1 MDQYRRLRENLQKV
15 GSPARLSIYQ
25 GIVKAVDGDT
35 CSVEFGK
42 ITVSGVK
49 LRASV
54 AGVENKMLVTPAID
68 SAVIVGSLSGDLN
81 NLVVLVI
88 DKIDTIVINDGKLG
102 GLINIEQLTAKLN
115 QFVKAFNNHTHDI
128 STAIFNGTVGGATAT
143 GAITGITAKIPTST
157 PEFNKS
163 NYEDDKIKH

>member
-54 AGVENKMLVTPAID
+54 ADVQSKMLVTPAVG

-88 DKIDTIVINDGKLG
+88 DKIDTIVMGRRGMSNLKRM
-102 GLINIEQLTAKLN
+102 LN
-115 QFVKAFNNHTHDI
+115 GSVSEYVIANAPCAYEVLWVKC
-128 STAIFNGTVGGATAT
+128 
-143 GAITGITAKIPTST
+143 
-157 PEFNKS
+157 
-163 NYEDDKIKH
+163 

>member
-54 AGVENKMLVTPAID
+54 ADVQSNLYLFARGVCLLIGYNGGFDAMLRGCFCGTC
-68 SAVIVGSLSGDLN
+68 N
-81 NLVVLVI
+81 VLRHHQ
-88 DKIDTIVINDGKLG
+88 GC
-102 GLINIEQLTAKLN
+102 
-115 QFVKAFNNHTHDI
+115 
-128 STAIFNGTVGGATAT
+128 
-143 GAITGITAKIPTST
+143 
-157 PEFNKS
+157 
-163 NYEDDKIKH
+163 EDQ